1 MEGVSARSASLDW
14 RNRHCKTAARR
25 PPVRSKSPRGP
36 AARSLGVMLNLIEAR
51 TSVAIDSA
59 FGRLGTADDVTALIV
74 LGSDFTWL
82 HRERL
87 ASLAAAHRSPAI
99 YGNRDSV
106 LAG

>member
-1 MEGVSARSASLDW
+1 
-14 RNRHCKTAARR
+14 
-25 PPVRSKSPRGP
+25 
-36 AARSLGVMLNLIEAR
+36 MLNLIEAR

-82 HRERL
+82 PRERL

-106 LAG
+106 LAGGLMSYGASLSDQFRCAASHTDRIPQRCQAGRPAG